1 MGGCG
6 GAVKGGTSLVLGQEV
21 GIELRWLQ
29 HNQVQRSA
37 AMSGHPRALVCGILN
52 EDTSHELTCSHVGQ
66 MSARDTYSVSALA
79 RY

>member
-1 MGGCG
+1 VVSPPTGSAAATTATSALCRAFHE
-6 GAVKGGTSLVLGQEV
+6 GAFY
-21 GIELRWLQ
+21 
-29 HNQVQRSA
+29 QVQRSA

-79 RY
+79 RYS